1 MKKWSKWFVVL
12 ALSTSLVACGSNN
25 ETGGGETGEPN
36 SSNDEN
42 KDSYNLKM
50 SVTVGNS
57 STWFM
62 AAEKLAEDVL
72 EASDGRIEISVYPN
86 EQLSGG
92 DSGTGVEQL
101 MNGITDMSYH
111 STIIYS
117 IMDERLGVLS
127 APFLFEDLEATDEAL
142 AGAGGEAVKEILRE
156 NGVEPLGFGQNGF
169 RQITNSSKPVQTPE
183 DLKNMKV
190 RIPGISMYTDLWRE
204 LGADPTTMTFS
215 EVFTALQQGTI
226 DGQENP
232 IDVIHS
238 AQLAEVQDYI
248 TMWNY
253 SYDPLVLGINKDL
266 FDSMSAE
273 DQEILKN
280 AAAEANAYQIQ
291 LARDKEAEQIAE
303 LKEQGME
310 FYEPTAEELELFRQA
325 VEPVYEKYE
334 SVWGTDLLNSF
345 R

>member
-1 MKKWSKWFVVL
+1 MKKWSLWVFLL
-12 ALSTSLVACGSNN
+12 ALSIGLAACGSN
-25 ETGGGETGEPN
+25 ETGGGESQDSSSSGE
-36 SSNDEN
+36 EE
-42 KDSYNLKM
+42 KESYNLRM

-62 AAEKLAEDVL
+62 AAEKLAEDVK
-72 EASDGRIEISVYPN
+72 EATDGRIDISVYPN

-92 DSGTGVEQL
+92 DSGTAVEQL
-101 MNGITDMSYH
+101 MNGTIDMTYN

-117 IMDERLGVLS
+117 IMDERFGVLS
-127 APFLFEDLEATDEAL
+127 APFLFRDLEETDEAL
-142 AGAGGEAVKEILRE
+142 AGAGGEAIKEILRE

-169 RQITNSSKPVQTPE
+169 RQITNSVKPVQSPE
-183 DLKNMKV
+183 DLKNMKI
-190 RIPGISMYTDLWRE
+190 RIPGIGMYTDLWRE

-238 AQLAEVQDYI
+238 SQLAEVQDYI

-273 DQEILKN
+273 DQEIMMT
-280 AAAEANAYQIQ
+280 AAADANEYQIKM
-291 LARDKEAEQIAE
+291 AREKEAQQMEE

-310 FYEPTAEELELFRQA
+310 FYEPTEEELEKFRQA

-334 SVWGTDLLNSF
+334 SVWGADLLNSF

>member
-1 MKKWSKWFVVL
+1 MKKFFMKFLMVGL
-12 ALSTSLVACGSNN
+12 ATTLVACGGSN
-25 ETGGGETGEPN
+25 ETGGDEAQDPGSTGDAEQQ
-36 SSNDEN
+36 
-42 KDSYNLKM
+42 SYDLKM

-62 AAEKLAEDVL
+62 AAEKLAEDMA
-72 EASDGRIEISVYPN
+72 EATDGRIQISVYPN

-92 DSGTGVEQL
+92 DSGAAVEQL
-101 MNGITDMSYH
+101 MNGTIDLTYN

-127 APFLFEDLEATDEAL
+127 APFLFANLEETDVAL
-142 AGAGGEAVKEILRE
+142 AGEGGEAIKEIIRE
-156 NGVEPLGFGQNGF
+156 NGVETLGFGQNGF
-169 RQITNSSKPVQTPE
+169 RQLTNSKHEVTSPE
-183 DLKNMKV
+183 DLVNMKV

-204 LGADPTTMTFS
+204 FGADPTTMTFS

-238 AQLAEVQDYI
+238 SQLVEVQDYI

-253 SYDPLVLGINKDL
+253 SYDPLILGINKDL

-273 DQEILKN
+273 DQELFRTLGE
-280 AAAEANAYQIQ
+280 EANAYQIQ
-291 LARDKEAEQIAE
+291 LAREKESEQIEE
-303 LKEQGME
+303 LKAAGMQ
-310 FYEPTAEELELFRQA
+310 FYEPTEAELEAFRQA
-325 VEPVYEKYE
+325 VEAVYDKYE
-334 SVWGTDLLNSF
+334 SVWGAELLNSF